1 MRSRHVSRETNS
13 PSSGPLLWLGAA
25 ALPAVVASWL
35 LAPAWAQQ
43 PAPQIPGLVV
53 SNTPPAA
60 PPPAGPPPTAIPGLV
75 ISPPTRA
82 PAPPPGMLVPP
93 PAAPAAPVPQAKPK
107 PKPAAPKVAAPKP
120 AATGPQ
126 GIAAL
131 VNDEPITAFEVER
144 RSRFM
149 AIGGNFAERAK
160 ANLKARAEDPRT
172 TERIKGILEEVIRS
186 NPGKPQAEL
195 IRIFEERKK
204 AFVTML
210 QQEAISSAKASLVP
224 TFRKKALDELIEER
238 LKLQEAKRLT
248 IKVGDEDVERA
259 FKGIAERNKM
269 TPDQFRA
276 FIQQQGAD
284 SDVMKERYRVQLAW
298 REVIRRRFGHQIN
311 VSNLDVDRLAANV
324 KGDDTLELQ
333 LHKIT
338 LSVPGKVDQAAL
350 AKRYE
355 TAEALRGRFGGCK
368 GTAALAKDQPN
379 AKFEDLGFRKSE
391 AVPEPTRTLLISAR
405 DGEMVPAVLTASGVE
420 LYAVC
425 ARRVQKISEEKRQQA
440 EGELQAREFE
450 RLAQRHLNDLRKD
463 ALIEMR

>member
-1 MRSRHVSRETNS
+1 M
-13 PSSGPLLWLGAA
+13 
-25 ALPAVVASWL
+25 
-35 LAPAWAQQ
+35 
-43 PAPQIPGLVV
+43 
-53 SNTPPAA
+53 
-60 PPPAGPPPTAIPGLV
+60 
-75 ISPPTRA
+75 
-82 PAPPPGMLVPP
+82 MVPR
-93 PAAPAAPVPQAKPK
+93 PAAPAPAAPAPQAKPK
-107 PKPAAPKVAAPKP
+107 PKPAAPKRVAAPKP

-149 AIGGNFAERAK
+149 SIGGNFAERAK
-160 ANLKARAEDPRT
+160 ANLKAKAEDPRT
-172 TERIKGILEEVIRS
+172 TERIKAILEEVVRS

-210 QQEAISSAKASLVP
+210 QQEAISNAKASLVP
-224 TFRKKALDELIEER
+224 TFRKKALEELIEER

-269 TPDQFRA
+269 TPDQFKA

-284 SDVMKERYRVQLAW
+284 ADVMKDRYRVQLAW
-298 REVIRRRFGHQIN
+298 REVIRRRFGHHIS
-311 VSNLDVDRLAANV
+311 VSNLDVDRLAATV
-324 KGDDTLELQ
+324 KGDDTVELQ

-338 LSVPGKVDQAAL
+338 LTVPGKVDQAAL

-368 GTAALAKDQPN
+368 GTSALVKDQPERQVRGSRLPQIRGGPRAN
-379 AKFEDLGFRKSE
+379 ANAADGGARW
-391 AVPEPTRTLLISAR
+391 R
-405 DGEMVPAVLTASGVE
+405 DGASGADRIE
-420 LYAVC
+420 
-425 ARRVQKISEEKRQQA
+425 RRALRGLWAPRTQD
-440 EGELQAREFE
+440 
-450 RLAQRHLNDLRKD
+450 QR
-463 ALIEMR
+463 

>member
-1 MRSRHVSRETNS
+1 MRSKHVNRETNS

-35 LAPAWAQQ
+35 VVPTWAQQ

-82 PAPPPGMLVPP
+82 PAPPPGMMVAP
-93 PAAPAAPVPQAKPK
+93 PAAPAAPAPQAKPK

-172 TERIKGILEEVIRS
+172 TERIKAILEEVIRS

-224 TFRKKALDELIEER
+224 TYRKKALDELIEER

-269 TPDQFRA
+269 TPDQFKA

-284 SDVMKERYRVQLAW
+284 ADVMKERYRVQLAW

-355 TAEALRGRFGGCK
+355 TAETLRGRFG
-368 GTAALAKDQPN
+368 AANPPRRWPKTSRTPSSRTWASASRRLFPSP
-379 AKFEDLGFRKSE
+379 R
-391 AVPEPTRTLLISAR
+391 EP
-405 DGEMVPAVLTASGVE
+405 
-420 LYAVC
+420 
-425 ARRVQKISEEKRQQA
+425 
-440 EGELQAREFE
+440 F
-450 RLAQRHLNDLRKD
+450 
-463 ALIEMR
+463 